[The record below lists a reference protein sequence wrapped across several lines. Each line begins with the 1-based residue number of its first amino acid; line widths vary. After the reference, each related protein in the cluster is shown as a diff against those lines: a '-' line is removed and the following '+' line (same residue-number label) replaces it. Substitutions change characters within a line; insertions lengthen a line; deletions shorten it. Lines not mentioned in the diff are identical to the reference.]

1 MIYDNDDGKCHMFGS
16 SMVSE
21 EGIIKFCHLDV
32 FFFIL
37 LRKIYLLPGRSKP
50 TYLGALRIRPPP
62 GLPEPLTEVFGRWPL
77 SFVVI
82 FRYKLGNS
90 NPKLPESVF
99 QNLEE
104 GSQNSKTCQTCQIE
118 TLRKHFKE
126 HTIIYIPM
134 FFLLVCF

>member
-1 MIYDNDDGKCHMFGS
+1 MFGS
-16 SMVSE
+16 SISSMVSD

-32 FFFIL
+32 FFFKTSAEKPFF
-37 LRKIYLLPGRSKP
+37 KIYLSPGRSKP

-99 QNLEE
+99 
-104 GSQNSKTCQTCQIE
+104 
-118 TLRKHFKE
+118 
-126 HTIIYIPM
+126 
-134 FFLLVCF
+134 